1 MPKRPPTILALAL
14 CAAAHAAIGQAP
26 AAQPTTQPAV
36 PPSATASAA
45 AAAQPI
51 ALIHLNP
58 DLTLTGSLTVTG
70 SRASIGSSG
79 SVTAGART
87 ARLTLPGRG
96 HLSLCATT
104 RATFTLDPAHP
115 AADHSGLMISLDH
128 GAVETDFHTGQLSD
142 VILTPDFRIL
152 ISGPGDSAVQVRLA
166 DHGDT
171 CVDNHGKHPPYVT
184 VTSLFTGQA
193 YRVQPNQRVLFQ
205 HGSVSEVVDNESESC
220 GCPSD
225 PTRTLGNNAF
235 PVAQSAGLEPL
246 PTPPP
251 NATQPGIVHAQAT
264 AALSYNGAAG
274 GTTAESA
281 ASTAASPSS
290 PSTTPG
296 KQTTPAQPKAPPQKP
311 GVFHRIGHF
320 FHRLFRGA

>member
-1 MPKRPPTILALAL
+1 MPKRPLTILALIPALAL
-14 CAAAHAAIGQAP
+14 CAALQSLPAQTPAP
-26 AAQPTTQPAV
+26 ASAPTTTAP
-36 PPSATASAA
+36 ATATP
-45 AAAQPI
+45 PI
-51 ALIHLNP
+51 ALVRLDP
-58 DLTLTGSLTVTG
+58 TLTLTGSLTVTG
-70 SRASIGSSG
+70 SRAAIGSSG
-79 SVTAGART
+79 SVTAGSRT

-96 HLSLCATT
+96 HLSLCSTT

-220 GCPSD
+220 GCPPDSR
-225 PTRTLGNNAF
+225 PCPRRHPMPPSPASSTPR
-235 PVAQSAGLEPL
+235 PPPRSATTAPL
-246 PTPPP
+246 PASRPAPRP
-251 NATQPGIVHAQAT
+251 
-264 AALSYNGAAG
+264 ALR
-274 GTTAESA
+274 SA
-281 ASTAASPSS
+281 LR
-290 PSTTPG
+290 
-296 KQTTPAQPKAPPQKP
+296 QHPPQP
-311 GVFHRIGHF
+311 HP
-320 FHRLFRGA
+320 